1 MPKGHPLAD
10 WAGSLRVAHF
20 GTLRPSSPRSEQ
32 QGACAFRSPLSE
44 WMGEGHPYPFRS
56 KMAKV
61 ELYGVLGG
69 SAVGESRMFVL
80 EFSDRS

>member
-1 MPKGHPLAD
+1 MCLQIP
-10 WAGSLRVAHF
+10 
-20 GTLRPSSPRSEQ
+20 
-32 QGACAFRSPLSE
+32 PLSE

-56 KMAKV
+56 KRAKV

-69 SAVGESRMFVL
+69 LAVGESRMFVL